1 MNLTSFF
8 RTLFYRLPPR
18 FRFLARRLIFL
29 PIDFLERITGR
40 RPPMVPPRG
49 LIFTGSGDFVKSGN
63 ELVRRFIQLGGLK
76 PGDRFLDVGCGIGR
90 VAIPLTHFL
99 NSEGRYEGF
108 DPIELGVNFCRKTI
122 TPHYPNFNFQYTPL
136 KNDLYRNSGASAS
149 KFRFPFAEN
158 EFDFICV
165 NSVFT
170 HMVEA
175 EVVQYLDEIS
185 RVLKPGG
192 TCYASFFLLD
202 DEALRTIEPV
212 FSFPFKVGNHF
223 LMDEKVES
231 ANVAFEAAWLANQ
244 LIVRGLKTLEK
255 WPGFWPGREPGKH
268 LDFQDVWLF
277 SK

>member
-1 MNLTSFF
+1 MLTSFS
-8 RTLFYRLPPR
+8 RTLFYRLPPK

-29 PIDFLERITGR
+29 PIDFFEKITGR

-63 ELVRRFIQLGGLK
+63 ELVRRFVELGGLK
-76 PGDRFLDVGCGIGR
+76 PDDRFLDVGCGIGR
-90 VAIPLTHFL
+90 VAIPLTRFL
-99 NSEGRYEGF
+99 NENGRYEGF
-108 DPIELGVNFCRKTI
+108 DPIELGVRFCRKTI

-149 KFRFPFAEN
+149 KFRFPFDEN
-158 EFDFICV
+158 VFDFICV

-170 HMVEA
+170 HMVES
-175 EVVQYLDEIS
+175 EMLNYLDEIS
-185 RVLKPGG
+185 RVLRPGG
-192 TCYASFFLLD
+192 VCYASFFLLD
-202 DEALRTIEPV
+202 DEARRTMEPV

-231 ANVAFEAAWLANQ
+231 ANVAFEADWLANE
-244 LIVRGLKTLEK
+244 LIMRGLKTLEK
-255 WPGFWPGREPGKH
+255 WPGFWPGREPKKH
-268 LDFQDVWLF
+268 LDFQDVLLI